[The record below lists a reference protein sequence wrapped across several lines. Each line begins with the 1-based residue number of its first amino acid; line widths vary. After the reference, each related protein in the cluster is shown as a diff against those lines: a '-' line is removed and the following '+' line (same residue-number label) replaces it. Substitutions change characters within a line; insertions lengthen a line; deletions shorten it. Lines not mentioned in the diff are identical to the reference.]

1 VSEEEI
7 RYKPISVRELL
18 TEMQTVIGLIV
29 DLAYSAVLFHDHD
42 LAEEVM
48 ELEER
53 VDTLKV
59 LLLMNTAIA
68 IRDADDAEAMVGIMQ
83 MASVAD
89 RISDAAGDIARLVL
103 LEIGIDPYLVEAFT
117 KVKERLV
124 RTRILPGSILVKK
137 TLGELSLESNIGVK
151 VIVLRRRKELLIN
164 PDAETRLM
172 EGDILV
178 ARGSDV
184 GASELDGL
192 AKGEL
197 KAIPRPTVEVDY
209 GEWLE

>member
-1 VSEEEI
+1 MSEEEI
-7 RYKPISVRELL
+7 KYRPISVRELL
-18 TEMQTVIGLIV
+18 TEMQTVIQLIL

-42 LAEEVM
+42 LAEEVT

-53 VDTLKV
+53 MDTLRV

-89 RISDAAGDIARLVL
+89 RISDAAGDIARIVL
-103 LEIGIDPYLVEAFT
+103 LEIGIDPYIVEAFK

-124 RTRILPGSILVKK
+124 RTRILPGSVLAKK
-137 TLGELSLESNIGVK
+137 TLGELELESNIGVN
-151 VIVLRRRKELLIN
+151 VMVVRRGKELVIN
-164 PDAETRLM
+164 PGGKTALQ
-172 EGDILV
+172 EGDILI

-184 GASELDGL
+184 GASELDKL

-197 KAIPRPTVEVDY
+197 KTIPRPAVEWEND
-209 GEWLE
+209 LT